1 MICPKCQH
9 DNPGSPRF
17 CQRCHMTLCFTCP
30 ACHHIQLHGGTC
42 DQCGVD
48 FTKFAAMMQ
57 FQMESEMRR
66 EREQIKARSNVMKQ
80 ALLLPLTGGWSL
92 LKYMRSA
99 FRNE

>member
-30 ACHHIQLHGGTC
+30 ACHHIQLHGGSC
-42 DQCGVD
+42 GQCGVD
-48 FTKFAAMMQ
+48 FAKFAAMMQ
-57 FQMESEMRR
+57 FQMESDMRR
-66 EREQIKARSNVMKQ
+66 ERERIKARSNVMKQ
-80 ALLLPLTGGWSL
+80 ALLLPITGGWSL

-99 FRNE
+99 FRDS